1 MTTTQSL
8 KAIHRGSAQAG
19 KISTWLILYWL
30 PIGWLALL
38 SGMFWVGDRA
48 LYHKLYYLTLAAPTL
63 IALLLAPQLLKQLLS
78 SPLIRLFLLF
88 SAYILLSVQWSG
100 TEETPLSMSKRP
112 LYILMLLFAAMLITL
127 KSPDRLDGMT
137 RLAAILAVI
146 CAAASLV
153 FFFYCEE
160 GGRFSGYG
168 ALYNPLL
175 SSHVFGFF
183 CAYWLSSWYLGS
195 KSTALLPLGAM
206 AVLWALL
213 IFSGSR
219 TPIMAMTGC
228 LLWMAIAHW
237 KHRLW
242 PVIAMAIA
250 LVVAAQLLP
259 QSDDLMAR
267 GVSYRPAIWAEA
279 LRQIQASPWIGLGFT
294 HPQVFWI
301 EGIHYA
307 LADPHN
313 IELGVLF
320 EGGVVG
326 LTLWLMIYAY
336 AMFYAWQHRD
346 QPCVLIASTLVVY
359 GFMAGLTE
367 GGAFFSRPKEHW
379 FLIWIPLALLAATRL
394 RPEQHDQRIDCA
406 NHGSENRP
414 FT

>member
-1 MTTTQSL
+1 MTTTPSL
-8 KAIHRGSAQAG
+8 KATHWGSAQAG

-63 IALLLAPQLLKQLLS
+63 IALLLEPQLLKQLLS
-78 SPLIRLFLLF
+78 SPLIKLFLLF
-88 SAYILLSVQWSG
+88 SAYILISVQWSG
-100 TEETPLSMSKRP
+100 TEETPLTMSKRP

-127 KSPDRLDGMT
+127 RSPDRLDGMT
-137 RLAAILAVI
+137 RLAAILAVV

-153 FFFYCEE
+153 YFFYCEE
-160 GGRFSGYG
+160 GGRFNGYG

-195 KSTALLPLGAM
+195 KPTALLPLIAM
-206 AVLWALL
+206 AILWALL
-213 IFSGSR
+213 IFTGSR
-219 TPIMAMTGC
+219 TPIMAMFGC
-228 LLWMAIAHW
+228 LLWMAIAQW

-242 PVIAMAIA
+242 LVIAVAIA
-250 LVVAAQLLP
+250 LVVAVQSLP
-259 QSDDLMAR
+259 QSEDLMVR
-267 GVSYRPAIWAEA
+267 GVSFRPAIWAEA

-301 EGIHYA
+301 EGFPYA

-320 EGGVVG
+320 EGGVIG
-326 LTLWLMIYAY
+326 LTLWLMMYAY
-336 AMFYAWQHRD
+336 AMFYAWQRRD

-367 GGAFFSRPKEHW
+367 GSAFFSRPKEHW
-379 FLIWIPLALLAATRL
+379 FLIWIPLALLAATRFSARQQAEEQL
-394 RPEQHDQRIDCA
+394 PLNRP
-406 NHGSENRP
+406 ENRP
-414 FT
+414 PA

>member
-137 RLAAILAVI
+137 RLAAILAVV
-146 CAAASLV
+146 CAAASLF
-153 FFFYCEE
+153 FFFYCED
-160 GGRFSGYG
+160 GGRFSDYG

-228 LLWMAIAHW
+228 LLWMAIAQW

-326 LTLWLMIYAY
+326 LTLWLMMYAY

-367 GGAFFSRPKEHW
+367 GSDFFSRPKEHW
-379 FLIWIPLALLAATRL
+379 FLIWIPLALLAATRFSS
-394 RPEQHDQRIDCA
+394 RQQAEEQLPLTR
-406 NHGSENRP
+406 SENRP
-414 FT
+414 HT

>member
-1 MTTTQSL
+1 MTTTQLL
-8 KAIHRGSAQAG
+8 KATHRGSAQAG

-48 LYHKLYYLTLAAPTL
+48 LYHKLYYFTLAAPTL
-63 IALLLAPQLLKQLLS
+63 IALLLEPQLLKQLLS

-88 SAYILLSVQWSG
+88 SAYMLISVLWSG
-100 TEETPLSMSKRP
+100 TEETPLTMSKRP

-127 KSPDRLDGMT
+127 KSPGRLDGMT
-137 RLAAILAVI
+137 RLAAILAVV

-153 FFFYCEE
+153 YFFYCEE

-219 TPIMAMTGC
+219 TPIMAMAGC
-228 LLWMAIAHW
+228 LLWMAIAQW

-242 PVIAMAIA
+242 LVIAMAIA
-250 LVVAAQLLP
+250 LVVTAQLVP

-301 EGIHYA
+301 EGLHDA

-326 LTLWLMIYAY
+326 LTLWLMMYAY

-367 GGAFFSRPKEHW
+367 GSAFFSRPKEHW
-379 FLIWIPLALLAATRL
+379 YLIWIPLALLAATRL
-394 RPEQHDQRIDCA
+394 RPEQHDQRTAAI
-406 NHGSENRP
+406 NHRSENRP

>member
-1 MTTTQSL
+1 
-8 KAIHRGSAQAG
+8 
-19 KISTWLILYWL
+19 
-30 PIGWLALL
+30 
-38 SGMFWVGDRA
+38 MFWVGDRA

-63 IALLLAPQLLKQLLS
+63 IVLLLEPQLLKQLLS

-88 SAYILLSVQWSG
+88 SAYILISVQWSG
-100 TEETPLSMSKRP
+100 TEETSLTMSKRP

-127 KSPDRLDGMT
+127 KSPARLDGMT
-137 RLAAILAVI
+137 RLAAILAVV
-146 CAAASLV
+146 CAAASMV
-153 FFFYCEE
+153 YFFYSEE
-160 GGRFSGYG
+160 GGRLNGYG

-195 KSTALLPLGAM
+195 RSTALLPLSAM
-206 AVLWALL
+206 VVLWVLL
-213 IFSGSR
+213 IFTGSR
-219 TPIMAMTGC
+219 TPIMAMAGC
-228 LLWMAIAHW
+228 ILWMAIVQW

-242 PVIAMAIA
+242 LVIAVAVA
-250 LVVAAQLLP
+250 VVVATQSLP

-301 EGIHYA
+301 EGTQHA

-313 IELGVLF
+313 IVLGVLF

-326 LTLWLMIYAY
+326 LTLWLMMYAY

-367 GGAFFSRPKEHW
+367 GSAFFSRPKEHW

-394 RPEQHDQRIDCA
+394 RSEQHDQRNA
-406 NHGSENRP
+406 AVNHRSENRP